1 MVCLAAGPVFV
12 DGGLH
17 AYSCANTPARVRVCV
32 WVSYFGK
39 REGGGRRK
47 RGTRVAIMLAWKS
60 WKRGPEGQPL
70 LPTFRVQTIAICL
83 VAAGV
88 MQRAPSAIRPVLP
101 VKVINKR
108 LVSVFLFLALSPPSS
123 LSLSL
128 SSHPPLC
135 ILAAAWTGLER
146 GDVLRKQGQLS
157 SLRIYERLRNFSA
170 RWNSRPGWKRVQRAE
185 EL

>member
-1 MVCLAAGPVFV
+1 MF
-12 DGGLH
+12 
-17 AYSCANTPARVRVCV
+17 
-32 WVSYFGK
+32 
-39 REGGGRRK
+39 GGRPGFRWWRRPSRVFIHTTDTHRCACKFRTLGNAREADDGK

-83 VAAGV
+83 LAAGV
-88 MQRAPSAIRPVLP
+88 MQRAPTAIRCHRAASESYKQTACLRFSFPLP
-101 VKVINKR
+101 
-108 LVSVFLFLALSPPSS
+108 SSSLFLSFS
-123 LSLSL
+123 LSHSF
-128 SSHPPLC
+128 HPL
-135 ILAAAWTGLER
+135 LFSKRTGLER

-157 SLRIYERLRNFSA
+157 SPRIYERLRNFSA